1 MKNKILDNLPAIF
14 VCLLFLFGMT
24 LTWNHANAEDK
35 EKYNLQM
42 MHYPMMCGLPADV
55 DRYIADNK
63 FTPINVS
70 FGKENADED
79 GNIVFAITYYIN
91 DKHQTLAVA
100 ETPNDPYKCMIF
112 HTFDMQMNTSLLPG
126 LQT

>member
-1 MKNKILDNLPAIF
+1 MKNLIIII
-14 VCLLFLFGMT
+14 CLLWATISF
-24 LTWNHANAEDK
+24 ANDK
-35 EKYNLQM
+35 EQYNLMM

-55 DRYIADNK
+55 DRYIVDNQ

-70 FGKENADED
+70 FGKENANED
-79 GNIVFAITYYIN
+79 GDIVFAITYYIN

-100 ETPNDPYKCMIF
+100 ETPADPYKCMIF
-112 HTFDMQMNTSLLPG
+112 HTFDMQMNTNLLKPG

>member
-1 MKNKILDNLPAIF
+1 MKKILISI
-14 VCLLFLFGMT
+14 CLLFATISF
-24 LTWNHANAEDK
+24 AEDK
-35 EKYNLQM
+35 KEYNLQM

-55 DRYIADNK
+55 DRYIVDNE

-70 FGKENADED
+70 FGKENANEN

-112 HTFDMQMNTSLLPG
+112 HTFDMQMNTNLLKPG

>member
-1 MKNKILDNLPAIF
+1 MKKLIIII
-14 VCLLFLFGMT
+14 CLFF
-24 LTWNHANAEDK
+24 ASISYAEDK
-35 EKYNLQM
+35 KEYNLQM

-70 FGKENADED
+70 FGKENANED

-100 ETPNDPYKCMIF
+100 ETPSDPYKCMIF
-112 HTFDMQMNTSLLPG
+112 HTFDMQMNTNLLKPG

>member
-14 VCLLFLFGMT
+14 VCILFLFGMT
-24 LTWNHANAEDK
+24 LTWNHANAK
-35 EKYNLQM
+35 EEYNLQM

-55 DRYIADNK
+55 DRYIVDNE

-70 FGKENADED
+70 FGKENANED

-112 HTFDMQMNTSLLPG
+112 HTFDMQMNTNLLPG
-126 LQT
+126 TQT

>member
-14 VCLLFLFGMT
+14 VCLVFIFGMT
-24 LTWNHANAEDK
+24 LVWNHAKAEDAD
-35 EKYNLQM
+35 YNLHWMQM
-42 MHYPMMCGLPADV
+42 PMMCGMPADV

-70 FGKENADED
+70 FGKENAKED
-79 GNIVFAITYYIN
+79 GIMVFAITYYIN
-91 DKHQTLAVA
+91 DRHQTLAVA

>member
-1 MKNKILDNLPAIF
+1 MKKLIIII
-14 VCLLFLFGMT
+14 CLLWATISF
-24 LTWNHANAEDK
+24 ADDK
-35 EKYNLQM
+35 EQYNLQM

-55 DRYIADNK
+55 DRYIIDNQ

-70 FGKENADED
+70 FGKENANED

-112 HTFDMQMNTSLLPG
+112 HTFDMQMNTSLLKPG